1 MIENMEY
8 VIVEGGAGKVLGM
21 AVLSAENTDKV
32 CLALDIADDKRN
44 EVLLVCDRDSVYED
58 GVDLFDADWIA
69 LNRPNTEWNQAT
81 KDAEDALNRASGRS
95 HA

>member
-32 CLALDIADDKRN
+32 CLALGIADDKRN

-58 GVDLFDADWIA
+58 GVDFLDADWIA
-69 LNRPNTEWNQAT
+69 LNRPNTEDFANA
-81 KDAEDALNRASGRS
+81 
-95 HA
+95 